1 MEGREKMFRNAILP
15 EADLYLYPLP
25 PPKIRYN
32 ISTGEYNEWNSAIN
46 GSIARVTKTGVLTN
60 NINAQATTAT
70 NPTVRQ
76 SAISS
81 LDVSSYL
88 GFGLNTTEQYR
99 VHTCGVRLF
108 TL

>member
-1 MEGREKMFRNAILP
+1 MFRNAILP
-15 EADLYLYPLP
+15 EADLYLYPP
-25 PPKIRYN
+25 PPSSRIRYN
-32 ISTGEYNEWNSAIN
+32 ISTGEYNGWNSAIN

-76 SAISS
+76 SAQAIAISS

-99 VHTCGVRLF
+99 VHTSGVRLF